1 MSTDTPPA
9 PPAAL
14 SIPEA
19 AKRLGISRGH
29 VYNLIDRGEIRRV
42 KLGRRALIPV
52 SEIERLLADVSD
64 RTTEK

>member
-1 MSTDTPPA
+1 MPTDTPPA
-9 PPAAL
+9 LPAAL

-19 AKRLGISRGH
+19 AKRLSISRAH

-52 SEIERLLADVSD
+52 SEIERVLADVSD
-64 RTTEK
+64 RTEK